1 MTKERLKVM
10 TILDTMFIIA
20 FGYST
25 IASLGVYESYYTITY
40 FAITVFLMAIMC
52 DRIYCYIHKNV
63 TDKTKEKCMY
73 YCGVQNIK
81 IKYFDNEIDKIE
93 KINIGDWIDLR
104 SAETVHLKKGEF
116 YLVPLG
122 VGMKLPDGYEANI
135 VPRSSS
141 YKNFKVLQTNSFG
154 VIDNSYSGDN
164 DQWFYPVIA
173 MEDTTINKNDRICQ
187 FRINKTQ
194 PMIEFEEVEHLNNVN
209 RGGIG
214 STGIN

>member
-135 VPRSSS
+135 VPRSST

>member
-25 IASLGVYESYYTITY
+25 IASWGVYESYYTITY

-52 DRIYCYIHKNV
+52 DRVLNNIHKNV

-73 YCGVQNIK
+73 HCGVQNIK

-104 SAETVHLKKGEF
+104 SAETVQLKKGEF
-116 YLVPLG
+116 HLVPLG

-135 VPRSSS
+135 VPRSST